1 MNYGTPET
9 SASIKGAAAM
19 AIIQNIE
26 RKHQCAIVIITKE
39 ETDESSSF
47 RAPPTSSLHD
57 LNENRKRTLQCRYTY
72 PSGKIIEI
80 HQGDILYHPVY
91 YLVNSA
97 NDEMKHSGG
106 LARAIVDKGGRKIQE
121 DCSRALQG
129 QGRVTLMPGEVV
141 TTDGGSLMCKKVLH
155 VVVPKYSPTPGGHD
169 GDTREAMYLRYVKT
183 VWRGLWIMR
192 VTVVT

>member
-9 SASIKGAAAM
+9 SASIKEAAAM

-39 ETDESSSF
+39 ENDRRSSF
-47 RAPPTSSLHD
+47 KAPPTSPVD
-57 LNENRKRTLQCRYTY
+57 TLNENRKRTMQCRYTY

-80 HQGDILYHPVY
+80 HQGDILNHPVY

-106 LARAIVDKGGRKIQE
+106 LARAIQKDS
-121 DCSRALQG
+121 SRALHDN
-129 QGRVTLMPGEVV
+129 QGRDKLLPGEVV
-141 TTDGGSLMCKKVLH
+141 TTDGGSLMCKKILH
-155 VVVPKYSPTPGGHD
+155 VMLPKSRPTPDGHEND
-169 GDTREAMYLRYVKT
+169 IREAI
-183 VWRGLWIMR
+183 LW
-192 VTVVT
+192 